1 MRRLWS
7 TASLA
12 ALSIAAIS
20 LLAPRLMAAR
30 GPEPIALMPVAQLRP
45 VTPGDLIPEIKVRLR
60 SLAAR
65 SPYGDWNAVGRDH
78 VRAWLWSYVGR
89 AAVRLY
95 PVTHDPELITGL
107 LAAWRRYDEA
117 GHDFE
122 TVDGYGWYTSERD
135 TGFRYREVPI
145 TGMIIRPIVELLA
158 EAKRSPELARLI
170 KPDRARL
177 LATVERA
184 VAGLDSLYKE
194 DVSGGY
200 FMHMGRRGPE
210 PINLMAAYVVPLLGL
225 SELTGNADYRRQFE
239 GVARTYKAALRRG
252 PDGSLGWPYWA
263 RPASLTGK
271 PDPIY
276 KAPVTIELAVAAWR
290 AGVVF
295 TRDDIDQIAASL
307 PATAIEQVDASHVR
321 IHDGMSTGSPYMQLD
336 IVRPRQLSVQLA
348 GWYEIACLD
357 PGGAALLDR
366 LLPVLDPHYQLHTFA
381 LAGLASRLLDDAEP
395 DRCGPHSGA

>member
-1 MRRLWS
+1 M
-7 TASLA
+7 AVLA
-12 ALSIAAIS
+12 
-20 LLAPRLMAAR
+20 
-30 GPEPIALMPVAQLRP
+30 GPI
-45 VTPGDLIPEIKVRLR
+45 
-60 SLAAR
+60 
-65 SPYGDWNAVGRDH
+65 
-78 VRAWLWSYVGR
+78 
-89 AAVRLY
+89 
-95 PVTHDPELITGL
+95 
-107 LAAWRRYDEA
+107 
-117 GHDFE
+117 
-122 TVDGYGWYTSERD
+122 
-135 TGFRYREVPI
+135 
-145 TGMIIRPIVELLA
+145 
-158 EAKRSPELARLI
+158 
-170 KPDRARL
+170 
-177 LATVERA
+177 
-184 VAGLDSLYKE
+184 
-194 DVSGGY
+194 
-200 FMHMGRRGPE
+200 GP
-210 PINLMAAYVVPLLGL
+210 
-225 SELTGNADYRRQFE
+225 
-239 GVARTYKAALRRG
+239 
-252 PDGSLGWPYWA
+252 
-263 RPASLTGK
+263 GK